1 MGFAYIVKVPP
12 ATVLLELLL
21 CLEYIIWL
29 FQVFIVDGCSVVN
42 NCFIVFMKEGK
53 LEFFYST
60 ILSLIS
66 EIT

>member
-12 ATVLLELLL
+12 PTVLLELLL

-29 FQVFIVDGCSVVN
+29 FQVFTVDGCSVVN

-66 EIT
+66 EII